1 MGLKPL
7 TWPWRA
13 GLALALALGLA
24 QTCPAADPYPNRP
37 IRLIIPFAP
46 GGASDFVGRILVQKL
61 SEALNQQVIID
72 NRTGAAG
79 NIGMEVAAKAAP
91 DGYTLY
97 LGNIGTLAINPAIYP
112 NLSVQPLKDFAPI
125 TLIANVPSAL
135 VANSEWG
142 PRQLADAVA
151 KLRANPDKFNFA
163 TPGSGSLN
171 RLEMEIF
178 MKSTGTRMTHV
189 PYKGGGG
196 PAAMGLIGG
205 ETQLMFNTMPSVKGF
220 VEGGRM
226 QALAVT
232 SAKRMP
238 QWPEVPTMAE
248 LGYPD
253 LVTGSWQGV
262 LAPAKTPKDII
273 NKLYQALI
281 KVLEMPDV
289 RERLAG
295 GGVFPA
301 QSSSP
306 EEFAQYLATESQ
318 KWGNVAREARATA
331 D

>member
-1 MGLKPL
+1 M
-7 TWPWRA
+7 
-13 GLALALALGLA
+13 
-24 QTCPAADPYPNRP
+24 CS
-37 IRLIIPFAP
+37 
-46 GGASDFVGRILVQKL
+46 SDL
-61 SEALNQQVIID
+61 
-72 NRTGAAG
+72 
-79 NIGMEVAAKAAP
+79 
-91 DGYTLY
+91 

-142 PRQLADAVA
+142 PRQLADAVT

>member
-1 MGLKPL
+1 MLF
-7 TWPWRA
+7 RS
-13 GLALALALGLA
+13 
-24 QTCPAADPYPNRP
+24 
-37 IRLIIPFAP
+37 
-46 GGASDFVGRILVQKL
+46 GASDFVGRILVQRL
-61 SEALNQQVIID
+61 GETLNQQVIID

-79 NIGMEVAAKAAP
+79 NIGMEAAAKAAP

-142 PRQLADAVA
+142 PRQLADAVT

>member
-1 MGLKPL
+1 MLF
-7 TWPWRA
+7 R
-13 GLALALALGLA
+13 
-24 QTCPAADPYPNRP
+24 
-37 IRLIIPFAP
+37 
-46 GGASDFVGRILVQKL
+46 S
-61 SEALNQQVIID
+61 
-72 NRTGAAG
+72 
-79 NIGMEVAAKAAP
+79 
-91 DGYTLY
+91 
-97 LGNIGTLAINPAIYP
+97 
-112 NLSVQPLKDFAPI
+112 
-125 TLIANVPSAL
+125 
-135 VANSEWG
+135 
-142 PRQLADAVA
+142 
-151 KLRANPDKFNFA
+151 
-163 TPGSGSLN
+163 
-171 RLEMEIF
+171 
-178 MKSTGTRMTHV
+178 
-189 PYKGGGG
+189 
-196 PAAMGLIGG
+196 
-205 ETQLMFNTMPSVKGF
+205 QLMFNTMPSVKGF

-226 QALAVT
+226 QALAVP

-318 KWGNVAREARATA
+318 KWGHVAREARATA